1 MCIPTMTLTYPTWLQ
16 EIKTIFPC
24 NLNADTGVIHIRM
37 QYQPEDIDIIRTVL
51 SGRQQAYTLLVE
63 RYQKYVFTLTL
74 RFVGDR
80 ELAEELAQDVFVKAY
95 RSLADYRG
103 ESKFSTWLYT
113 IVHSICI
120 SALRKKQHPVVLT
133 EDLTTT
139 YAAIDNQTQKL
150 LDTRSDKAQLTTAIS
165 LLDPTDAEVI
175 ILFYQAE
182 QSIEEIGHIT
192 GQTPGSIKV
201 RLHRARQRLRNI
213 LTTRY
218 PSEFKDSFKS

>member
-1 MCIPTMTLTYPTWLQ
+1 MCIPTMTLTYPARLQ

-24 NLNADTGVIHIRM
+24 NLIADHSVIYTRM
-37 QYQPEDIDIIRTVL
+37 QHQPEDIDIIRTVL
-51 SGRQQAYTLLVE
+51 GGRQQAYALLVD

-74 RFVGDR
+74 RYINDR

-113 IVHSICI
+113 IVHSVCI
-120 SALRKKQHPVVLT
+120 SALRKKQHPIVLI
-133 EDLTTT
+133 EDLPIT
-139 YAAIDNQTQKL
+139 YAAADNQTQRM
-150 LDTRSDKAQLTTAIS
+150 LDARSDKVQLAAAIS

-175 ILFYQAE
+175 VLFYQAE

-192 GQTPGSIKV
+192 GQTPGNVKV
-201 RLHRARQRLRNI
+201 RLHRARQRLRSI
-213 LTTRY
+213 LMTKY
-218 PSEFKDSFKS
+218 PAEFKDSYKS